1 MTPDKTRVVI
11 AGNIYDKLAL
21 VRRFLEEDGYE
32 VVGVASK
39 RQDVIYAVQQGRPDA
54 VVIDEELIDEGLVG
68 TLLRIR
74 AAQPRA
80 KVVVFTSGPPIQETA
95 PKGADGYLEKG
106 TGLAVLTSMLDR
118 LLADRPPR
126 VEAITTH
133 AGTSDADTAVTAPVD
148 MVVIPA
154 AEGTAAA
161 GDPDAALEPARFGTV
176 DDVEDETSDEPR
188 FGGFRLAALAAGF
201 VLIVWSLVALLG
213 GNEPH
218 QPSTRAAGPSPSAI
232 LAPDEL
238 QLAYATLDSM
248 IGALRSGNYVLA
260 TVDASELMQGR
271 ETAQAAGFSIGALD
285 DEITARLDALVGTL
299 PTRVNTQ
306 LQDSLGSLFPQLA
319 SEQPPGGSTLL
330 VGDTVTSPV
339 SGGTSSVG
347 GTTGGSSTGGSS
359 TGGSSTGGSS
369 TGGGT
374 TGGESPG
381 GGATLGPGDGRAWG
395 QSHKPPHGGWHGEKP
410 NPHRAPQGGWH
421 GTKPKHH
428 GQP

>member
-1 MTPDKTRVVI
+1 MAPDKTRVVI

-39 RQDVIYAVQQGRPDA
+39 RQDVIHAVQQGRPDA

-118 LLADRPPR
+118 LLADRPAR
-126 VEAITTH
+126 IEAITTR
-133 AGTSDADTAVTAPVD
+133 AGTSNADTAVTAPVD
-148 MVVIPA
+148 VVVIPDA
-154 AEGTAAA
+154 DETAAP
-161 GDPDAALEPARFGTV
+161 GDADTALEPARFGTV
-176 DDVEDETSDEPR
+176 DDVEDVPSDEPR

-201 VLIVWSLVALLG
+201 VLIVWSLVVLLG

-218 QPSTRAAGPSPSAI
+218 QPSTVAAGPSPSTI

-248 IGALRSGNYVLA
+248 IGALQSGNYVLA
-260 TVDASELMQGR
+260 TVDAHELMQGR

-285 DEITARLDALVGTL
+285 DEITSRLDALVGTL
-299 PTRVNTQ
+299 PTRVNAQ
-306 LQDSLGSLFPQLA
+306 LQDSLGPLFPQPA
-319 SEQPPGGSTLL
+319 SEQPPGGSTVV
-330 VGDTVTSPV
+330 VGNTVTSPV
-339 SGGTSSVG
+339 SGGTSSDG

-359 TGGSSTGGSS
+359 SGGSS
-369 TGGGT
+369 TGGGST
-374 TGGESPG
+374 DGENG
-381 GGATLGPGDGRAWG
+381 GGGGSVVTTLGPGDGRAWG
-395 QSHKPPHGGWHGEKP
+395 QSHKPPQGGWHGKNP
-410 NPHRAPQGGWH
+410 NPHRAPPGGWH

-428 GQP
+428 GKP

>member
-32 VVGVASK
+32 VVGVVSK
-39 RQDVIYAVQQGRPDA
+39 RQDVIFAVQQGRPDA

-74 AAQPRA
+74 AAQPGA

-95 PKGADGYLEKG
+95 PRGADGYLEKG

-118 LLADRPPR
+118 LLTDRPAR
-126 VEAITTH
+126 VEAIATDV
-133 AGTSDADTAVTAPVD
+133 GTSDADTAVTAAVD
-148 MVVIPA
+148 MVVIP
-154 AEGTAAA
+154 TADESPVP
-161 GDPDAALEPARFGTV
+161 GDGDAALEPARFGTV
-176 DDVEDETSDEPR
+176 DDVEDEAPDEPR

-218 QPSTRAAGPSPSAI
+218 QPSTVAAGPGPSTI

-260 TVDASELMQGR
+260 TVDANELMQGR

-285 DEITARLDALVGTL
+285 EEITARLEALVGTL

-306 LQDSLGSLFPQLA
+306 LQDSLGPLFPQLA

-359 TGGSSTGGSS
+359 TGGSTTGESS

-374 TGGESPG
+374 TGGESP

-395 QSHKPPHGGWHGEKP
+395 QSHKPPRGGWHGEKP

-428 GQP
+428 GKP